1 MIIILRYLTLLVACT
16 LSFNLFAEDKIILD
30 EGLTIL
36 YEKIGRLEQEISE
49 LRSKLEEST
58 YAFERFEEL
67 NQQRYIDIDRRL
79 YELSTNE
86 KNRIEDSFDNVSD
99 PLVFDY
105 QSIEGSIDDI
115 EYRELLLHKNALE
128 LFDLG
133 RYAEA
138 LEVFDNQ
145 IVDYPSGKY
154 AGDAYFWSGELFL
167 AQEKFADARESYLIV
182 INQFKGHIRYYDAHY
197 KLGEI
202 ARIGNELDEAK
213 NYFEIVIKNF
223 PDTGVAEL
231 ALKSLENIEEDSN

>member
-1 MIIILRYLTLLVACT
+1 MVACT
-16 LSFNLFAEDKIILD
+16 SSFNLFAEDKIISD

-79 YELSTNE
+79 YELSINE
-86 KNRIEDSFDNVSD
+86 KDQIDDSFDVESNLSI
-99 PLVFDY
+99 FDN
-105 QSIEGSIDDI
+105 QSMEGSINDI

-138 LEVFDNQ
+138 LKVFDNQ

-154 AGDAYFWSGELFL
+154 TGDAYFWSGELFL

-213 NYFEIVIKNF
+213 NYFKIVIKNY